1 MFSTELFVSPSINSA
16 WSALGWAV
24 IHFLWQGALI
34 GLATAALLDL
44 MGQKK
49 PSSRYLIATVAMFV
63 SVFTFS
69 GTFLWTLSQAT
80 SITGLPVT
88 STFTPPLF
96 VESTR
101 VDISSFAAWAW
112 SLGLALMSIRL
123 MRQCIYT
130 RRLIKSAVKEPSLE
144 WRTTFQS
151 LKEELGINRSIR
163 FLQSGLAKSPMVVGW
178 ITPAIL
184 VPVSTFTALT
194 PEQLRVILAHELA
207 HIRRHDHLVNLAQC
221 IIESI
226 LFFHPFTWW
235 ISKQIRQER
244 EHSCDDIAASSK
256 SDRLKLAHALTQLE
270 SIRITPPK
278 TSLAANGGSLMNR
291 ITRILDLNTADKHP
305 KLSNRSFLSGAAA
318 LLFAAVSL
326 TTLGASCVNNAA
338 EEGAQLKS
346 DFTKEQFA
354 QRAEKLEAMVESGEI
369 SREDADLRHGQMR
382 RRFAASQES
391 QSEEHKGFT
400 RGEYAR
406 AKKNIDGMV
415 KAGEVS
421 QEDADKRLGQMRNM
435 IRSEGRGKTKLVAAE
450 EFDRAETE
458 YLRRI
463 ESAVEAGEITR
474 EEADEKYEGI
484 KARLDAGGETAAR
497 ASARLD
503 YANAEAKIKAMVAEG
518 KVSQEDAETRL
529 KQMRERMTNE
539 GQAKSKIKA
548 VEEFDWAETE
558 RRIESAVEA
567 GEITREEADEKYRG
581 IKARLDAGGETA
593 DRTAARL
600 DYANAEAKIKAMV
613 EAGEISAEDAEKR
626 LNRMRERIAGDG
638 DKKQSEGART
648 FTIEEYKEAAAKIKA
663 MVEAGEV
670 SAEDAEIRLNRM
682 RQATERKTRGP
693 K

>member
-1 MFSTELFVSPSINSA
+1 MFSTELFTSPSISSA

-44 MGQKK
+44 MGQRK

-221 IIESI
+221 VIESI

-244 EHSCDDIAASSK
+244 EHCCDC
-256 SDRLKLAHALTQLE
+256 LLY
-270 SIRITPPK
+270 
-278 TSLAANGGSLMNR
+278 TSPSPR
-291 ITRILDLNTADKHP
+291 
-305 KLSNRSFLSGAAA
+305 
-318 LLFAAVSL
+318 
-326 TTLGASCVNNAA
+326 
-338 EEGAQLKS
+338 
-346 DFTKEQFA
+346 
-354 QRAEKLEAMVESGEI
+354 
-369 SREDADLRHGQMR
+369 DA
-382 RRFAASQES
+382 
-391 QSEEHKGFT
+391 
-400 RGEYAR
+400 
-406 AKKNIDGMV
+406 
-415 KAGEVS
+415 
-421 QEDADKRLGQMRNM
+421 
-435 IRSEGRGKTKLVAAE
+435 
-450 EFDRAETE
+450 
-458 YLRRI
+458 
-463 ESAVEAGEITR
+463 
-474 EEADEKYEGI
+474 
-484 KARLDAGGETAAR
+484 
-497 ASARLD
+497 
-503 YANAEAKIKAMVAEG
+503 
-518 KVSQEDAETRL
+518 
-529 KQMRERMTNE
+529 
-539 GQAKSKIKA
+539 
-548 VEEFDWAETE
+548 
-558 RRIESAVEA
+558 
-567 GEITREEADEKYRG
+567 
-581 IKARLDAGGETA
+581 
-593 DRTAARL
+593 
-600 DYANAEAKIKAMV
+600 
-613 EAGEISAEDAEKR
+613 
-626 LNRMRERIAGDG
+626 
-638 DKKQSEGART
+638 
-648 FTIEEYKEAAAKIKA
+648 
-663 MVEAGEV
+663 
-670 SAEDAEIRLNRM
+670 
-682 RQATERKTRGP
+682 
-693 K
+693 